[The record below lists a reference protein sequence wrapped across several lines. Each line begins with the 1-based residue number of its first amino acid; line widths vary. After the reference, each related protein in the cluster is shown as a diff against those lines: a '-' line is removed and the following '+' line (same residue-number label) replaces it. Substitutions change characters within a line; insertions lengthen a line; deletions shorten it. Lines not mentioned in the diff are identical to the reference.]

1 MYYKIIFGN
10 NYSFFKV
17 TVYVNGYLKRVD
29 KKIHRKN
36 FKPAVGYSSG
46 EFEFWVDNLLYFPKE
61 DYIFREVTYIR
72 KLFEERLYQDGTICY
87 CNPKGILSNVLE
99 NTPSITYPN
108 GTKEW
113 YRDGILHREDGPAVE
128 YSNGDQEWWWLGQKH
143 RFGGPAVILKNKEYY
158 YEFGILIRNSTSDIL
173 WNKFKS
179 LLTK

>member
-87 CNPKGILSNVLE
+87 CNPKGILSNV
-99 NTPSITYPN
+99 
-108 GTKEW
+108 
-113 YRDGILHREDGPAVE
+113 
-128 YSNGDQEWWWLGQKH
+128 
-143 RFGGPAVILKNKEYY
+143 
-158 YEFGILIRNSTSDIL
+158 
-173 WNKFKS
+173 
-179 LLTK
+179 